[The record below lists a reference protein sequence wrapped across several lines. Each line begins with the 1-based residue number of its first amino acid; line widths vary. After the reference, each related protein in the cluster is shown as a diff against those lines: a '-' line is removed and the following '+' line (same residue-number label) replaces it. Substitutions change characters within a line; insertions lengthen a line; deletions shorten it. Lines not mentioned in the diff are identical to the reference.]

1 MFPFVIGMIA
11 LAEVI
16 ADSKTIL
23 RMDLREN
30 DPYVG
35 GLMALSLSLKVN
47 QSLVRIDLDKEL
59 KKEPVNQSY
68 DHSTITLFYFLIITR
83 RALIGQT
90 HHVVQNWTI
99 GIRQ

>member
-1 MFPFVIGMIA
+1 MIA

-16 ADSKTIL
+16 ADSKTLL

-47 QSLVRIDLDKEL
+47 KTLVRIDLDKEM
-59 KKEPVNQSY
+59 KKEPVRLLSIAFGLY
-68 DHSTITLFYFLIITR
+68 SF
-83 RALIGQT
+83 
-90 HHVVQNWTI
+90 
-99 GIRQ
+99 

>member
-1 MFPFVIGMIA
+1 MIA

-35 GLMALSLSLKVN
+35 GLMALSLSLKMN
-47 QSLVRIDLDKEL
+47 HSLVRIDLDKEL
-59 KKEPVNQSY
+59 KKEPV
-68 DHSTITLFYFLIITR
+68 
-83 RALIGQT
+83 
-90 HHVVQNWTI
+90 
-99 GIRQ
+99 RQDVNTPSMIAHWHFKVMC